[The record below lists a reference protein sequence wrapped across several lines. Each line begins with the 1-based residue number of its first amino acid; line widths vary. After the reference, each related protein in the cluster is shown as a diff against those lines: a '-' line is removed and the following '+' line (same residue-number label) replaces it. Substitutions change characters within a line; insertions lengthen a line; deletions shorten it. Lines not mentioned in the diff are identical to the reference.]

1 MVKLKE
7 IYDKT
12 ENPLEKQGVL
22 EKIIQAYADSER
34 TSLSTPSN
42 LYEYLVTMNQ
52 NKDNTRVNK
61 KDEENFYVETYN
73 EWIENMLNLNSSD
86 IKKLEESGIKAKEM
100 QKYLNAFG
108 KVSSMEDIKRLNKN
122 PLFDETGSV
131 NGWQIN
137 TSSWEHVKSRLV
149 KARQEG
155 SLSIKHRLYVGCQMQ
170 DLWKL
175 AKDFKDKCNEKQ
187 IPYYFKLATNTRD
200 DKMVIYADTD
210 VLFKGDLSEVFDI
223 DISDYECAAV
233 AMEPNNENMICHKY
247 FPENKNELTFIS
259 SFIVF
264 NSKKMREENFVS
276 RMYETI
282 RKFNTRLKFFDVDVL
297 NITCDKIYALPYRYG
312 VFQSLYYQDD
322 WSTSYEYSFLKNV
335 YSDEELREEVKNVVM
350 LHYAGKPGK
359 PWRRKYIP
367 ADYKE
372 CLDSIPKK
380 LRKFTFRDI
389 RKRLLSKFQLKF

>member
-1 MVKLKE
+1 MKKIPIVFTFDKRIILGAAVTIKSLIDTAKPDTAYDIYVYHPDIEDSDVKEFGKMVEGTSHSISFEYISKE
-7 IYDKT
+7 RFKDAPINKGGSWTEIVYYRLLIPELLPDYDK
-12 ENPLEKQGVL
+12 
-22 EKIIQAYADSER
+22 
-34 TSLSTPSN
+34 
-42 LYEYLVTMNQ
+42 
-52 NKDNTRVNK
+52 
-61 KDEENFYVETYN
+61 
-73 EWIENMLNLNSSD
+73 
-86 IKKLEESGIKAKEM
+86 
-100 QKYLNAFG
+100 
-108 KVSSMEDIKRLNKN
+108 
-122 PLFDETGSV
+122 
-131 NGWQIN
+131 
-137 TSSWEHVKSRLV
+137 
-149 KARQEG
+149 
-155 SLSIKHRLYVGCQMQ
+155 
-170 DLWKL
+170 
-175 AKDFKDKCNEKQ
+175 
-187 IPYYFKLATNTRD
+187 
-200 DKMVIYADTD
+200 VIYADTD

-359 PWRRKYIP
+359 PWRRKHIP

-380 LRKFTFRDI
+380 LKKFTFRDI
-389 RKRLLSKFQLKF
+389 RKRLFSKV